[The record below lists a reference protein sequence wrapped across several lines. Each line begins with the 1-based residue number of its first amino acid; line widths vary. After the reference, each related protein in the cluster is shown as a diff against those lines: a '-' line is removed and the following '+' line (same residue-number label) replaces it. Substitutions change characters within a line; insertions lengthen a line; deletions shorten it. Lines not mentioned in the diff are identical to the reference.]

1 MFIHFHI
8 RCTVVTRRLKD
19 RKAIC
24 FKADIS
30 ITHMSALESS
40 FVLYKINKQY
50 EIPNILYY
58 LTTAY
63 KQKPGLVSQA

>member
-19 RKAIC
+19 RKAIG
-24 FKADIS
+24 FKAAIY
-30 ITHMSALESS
+30 ITYMAALESS
-40 FVLYKINKQY
+40 FVVYKINKQY
-50 EIPNILYY
+50 EIPNIQYY

-63 KQKPGLVSQA
+63 KQGPGLISQA